1 MELVRII
8 EKDDKT
14 ARDKIKKIY
23 GNDCLIVSSSR
34 IKNKSE
40 LVIAID
46 LDNQVDNI
54 FLQKNKKQSPFD
66 LNKLTNTNAQ
76 DNNDN
81 RYLNSSE
88 LFEKQ
93 KANQLASDI
102 KEEILALREEFD
114 RFKRNFSSDEKYLP
128 ENIADRL
135 KNFDLPFTLYK
146 MIEDEILETKNI
158 KIASKNLEAIIKKNI
173 HFSNIDYPLAKK
185 IVFYGPSGSG
195 KTTLL
200 RTINGLENLS
210 GGEIYFDNQ
219 KVNNNTILEVQKKT
233 GMIFQEFNLVNNL
246 SAINNVLT
254 GLLNS
259 SNKFLSLFYLFKKDQ
274 KIEALKS
281 LKTVGLLE
289 KSYNRSDELSGGQRQ
304 RVGIARA
311 IIKRPLLLL
320 ADEPVASLDPKAA
333 NLILSLLKKINKEF
347 GTTILCNLH
356 QVDLAKKYSDRLVG
370 LLDGKIIFD
379 EKSENINKSNLE
391 KIYV

>member
-1 MELVRII
+1 MLEINDL
-8 EKDDKT
+8 KKT
-14 ARDKIKKIY
+14 FENGSPALKGVNLKINK
-23 GNDCLIVSSSR
+23 GEFVS
-34 IKNKSE
+34 
-40 LVIAID
+40 
-46 LDNQVDNI
+46 
-54 FLQKNKKQSPFD
+54 
-66 LNKLTNTNAQ
+66 
-76 DNNDN
+76 
-81 RYLNSSE
+81 
-88 LFEKQ
+88 
-93 KANQLASDI
+93 
-102 KEEILALREEFD
+102 IL
-114 RFKRNFSSDEKYLP
+114 
-128 ENIADRL
+128 
-135 KNFDLPFTLYK
+135 
-146 MIEDEILETKNI
+146 
-158 KIASKNLEAIIKKNI
+158 
-173 HFSNIDYPLAKK
+173 
-185 IVFYGPSGSG
+185 GPSGSG

-200 RTINGLENLS
+200 RTINGLETSS
-210 GGEIYFDNQ
+210 GGEIYFDN
-219 KVNNNTILEVQKKT
+219 KKIDNNNILEVQKKT

-333 NLILSLLKKINKEF
+333 NLILSLLKKINIEF

>member
-1 MELVRII
+1 MLEINDL
-8 EKDDKT
+8 KKT
-14 ARDKIKKIY
+14 FENGSPALKGVNLKINK
-23 GNDCLIVSSSR
+23 GEFVS
-34 IKNKSE
+34 
-40 LVIAID
+40 
-46 LDNQVDNI
+46 
-54 FLQKNKKQSPFD
+54 
-66 LNKLTNTNAQ
+66 
-76 DNNDN
+76 
-81 RYLNSSE
+81 
-88 LFEKQ
+88 
-93 KANQLASDI
+93 
-102 KEEILALREEFD
+102 IL
-114 RFKRNFSSDEKYLP
+114 
-128 ENIADRL
+128 
-135 KNFDLPFTLYK
+135 
-146 MIEDEILETKNI
+146 
-158 KIASKNLEAIIKKNI
+158 
-173 HFSNIDYPLAKK
+173 
-185 IVFYGPSGSG
+185 GPSGSG

-200 RTINGLENLS
+200 RTINGLETS
-210 GGEIYFDNQ
+210 TGGEIYFDN
-219 KVNNNTILEVQKKT
+219 KKIDNNNIPEVQKKT

-289 KSYNRSDELSGGQRQ
+289 KSYSRSDELSGGQRQ

-311 IIKRPLLLL
+311 IIKKPLLLL

-347 GTTILCNLH
+347 GTPILCNLH